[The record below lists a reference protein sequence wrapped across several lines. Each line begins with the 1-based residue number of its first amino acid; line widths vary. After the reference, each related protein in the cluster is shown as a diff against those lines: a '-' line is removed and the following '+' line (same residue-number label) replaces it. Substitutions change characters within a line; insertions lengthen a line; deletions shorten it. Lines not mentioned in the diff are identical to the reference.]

1 MKVIEKIND
10 MKKISKDLIL
20 NGKSIGFVPTMGYL
34 HEGHLSLVRKARKE
48 NEIVVVSI
56 FVNPTQF
63 GPNEDFDKY
72 PRDTDRDLK
81 LLQNEN
87 VDFVFMPSVEEM
99 YPEGY
104 ATYVIVERLTEVLC
118 GKSRPGHFRGVATVV
133 TKLFNIVKPTRA
145 YFGQKDAQ
153 QFRVLKRMVED
164 LNMDVEMVE
173 APIVRES
180 DGLAMSSR
188 NVYLSP
194 EERKQAVALFETLN
208 LAKKA
213 IENGERDAEKV
224 KQLMRENISK
234 YDKVIID
241 YIEIVDEKNLTP
253 LSKIE
258 GKVLIAIAAFVGKA
272 RLIDNIIVE
281 V

>member
-1 MKVIEKIND
+1 
-10 MKKISKDLIL
+10 
-20 NGKSIGFVPTMGYL
+20 
-34 HEGHLSLVRKARKE
+34 
-48 NEIVVVSI
+48 
-56 FVNPTQF
+56 
-63 GPNEDFDKY
+63 
-72 PRDTDRDLK
+72 
-81 LLQNEN
+81 
-87 VDFVFMPSVEEM
+87 
-99 YPEGY
+99 
-104 ATYVIVERLTEVLC
+104 
-118 GKSRPGHFRGVATVV
+118 
-133 TKLFNIVKPTRA
+133 
-145 YFGQKDAQ
+145 
-153 QFRVLKRMVED
+153 
-164 LNMDVEMVE
+164 MDVEMVE